1 MARPTKPKNELSAS
15 QLRWTCDPK
24 ALGVSTTDDVKPS
37 REIIGQ
43 DRALR
48 ALRLGLEM
56 RHAGYNVFVTG
67 ASGTG
72 RLTTIK
78 RLLGEL
84 KGSPAK
90 LQDRCYVHNFNDN
103 DQPLLLTMPAGK
115 GAEFRDDMEALVQD
129 LLKNIPAAF
138 DRKRFKEERKRMMEH
153 FQERQQSVLK
163 DFEHKV
169 KEKGFEVVQVQ
180 VGTGM
185 RPDITPVINN
195 MPVGFDQLEGMM
207 KEGKLSR
214 DQVEQMLKDRMG
226 LEAQMELVFREL
238 RNIERKAK
246 ESLSDLES
254 RFILPIVKEIVDEV
268 RSKHVDE
275 KVHAYLGDVQEA
287 ILGALSRFRSQDE
300 QQQVLPGVS
309 SQEDDDFIEESLPK
323 TSGNDD
329 MFN

>member
-1 MARPTKPKNELSAS
+1 MAL
-15 QLRWTCDPK
+15 QWY
-24 ALGVSTTDDVKPS
+24 VV
-37 REIIGQ
+37 
-43 DRALR
+43 
-48 ALRLGLEM
+48 
-56 RHAGYNVFVTG
+56 HAYSN
-67 ASGTG
+67 
-72 RLTTIK
+72 
-78 RLLGEL
+78 
-84 KGSPAK
+84 
-90 LQDRCYVHNFNDN
+90 
-103 DQPLLLTMPAGK
+103 
-115 GAEFRDDMEALVQD
+115 
-129 LLKNIPAAF
+129 
-138 DRKRFKEERKRMMEH
+138 
-153 FQERQQSVLK
+153 
-163 DFEHKV
+163 FEHKV

-275 KVHAYLGDVQEA
+275 KVHAYLYDVQEA
-287 ILGALSRFRSQDE
+287 ILADLPRFRSQDE

-309 SQEDDDFIEESLPK
+309 SQEDDDFIEFQVNVVVDNSATKGVPVVK
-323 TSGNDD
+323 PGSRNVTT
-329 MFN
+329 